1 MYLPVSNIDRF
12 NIKNR
17 YKLLSL
23 SVEECKYAF
32 LQKKKMMGRYIIIIL
47 LWLSDFLDLEILS
60 LLVFLVIFKRKI

>member
-32 LQKKKMMGRYIIIIL
+32 LQKKKKDGQIYYYHIIMA
-47 LWLSDFLDLEILS
+47 F
-60 LLVFLVIFKRKI
+60 